1 MILWWKRSKNLLMTI
16 KYTNHFLHKLEDVMS
31 ETDYI
36 LRYEKGNFQSGYC
49 ILNESKIAVINK
61 FFALEGKINSLVEI
75 LRSIRVDPSKF
86 SEQNKKIYAEITNN
100 QLQL

>member
-1 MILWWKRSKNLLMTI
+1 MTI
-16 KYTNHFLHKLEDVMS
+16 KYTNHFLNKLEDIMS

-49 ILNESKIAVINK
+49 ILNDSRVAVINK

-75 LRSIRVDPSKF
+75 IRSIEVDPSKL
-86 SEQNKKIYAEITNN
+86 SENNKKLYSEITHN

>member
-1 MILWWKRSKNLLMTI
+1 MTI
-16 KYTNHFLHKLEDVMS
+16 KYTNHFLNKLEDIMS

-36 LRYEKGNFQSGYC
+36 LRYEKGNFKSGYC
-49 ILNESKIAVINK
+49 ILNDSKIAIINK

-75 LRSIRVDPSKF
+75 LRSISIDTSQL
-86 SEQNKKIYAEITNN
+86 SENNKKIYAELTQN

>member
-1 MILWWKRSKNLLMTI
+1 MSINCTR
-16 KYTNHFLHKLEDVMS
+16 HFLNKLEDIMS

-49 ILNESKIAVINK
+49 ILNDSKIAIINK
-61 FFALEGKINSLVEI
+61 YFALDGKINSLLGIIRSIQINTKKLSDNNKKLYLEI
-75 LRSIRVDPSKF
+75 L
-86 SEQNKKIYAEITNN
+86 QN